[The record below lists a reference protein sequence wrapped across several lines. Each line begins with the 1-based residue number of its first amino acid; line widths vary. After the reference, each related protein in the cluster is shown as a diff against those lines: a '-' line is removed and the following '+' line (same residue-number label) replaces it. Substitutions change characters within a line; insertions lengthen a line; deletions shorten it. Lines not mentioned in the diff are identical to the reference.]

1 MRGVPEVMVVYL
13 RKFETSREVKC
24 DVNTDVG
31 IPIVHAVSLGI
42 VWVTKTPAARSHT
55 PAKV

>member
-1 MRGVPEVMVVYL
+1 MVVYL

-31 IPIVHAVSLGI
+31 IPIVHAVSFGI